1 MFPDPRAVPVPP
13 PVPVADSTS
22 FSPLFLL
29 RPPSAPK
36 SPDIAK
42 ATFDLKVKKW

>member
-1 MFPDPRAVPVPP
+1 VFPDPTAVPVPP

-29 RPPSAPK
+29 RPSPK
-36 SPDIAK
+36 SPDIVK
-42 ATFDLKVKKW
+42 ATFDLKVKVC

>member
-1 MFPDPRAVPVPP
+1 VFPDPRAVPVPP
-13 PVPVADSTS
+13 PAPVPVADSTS

-29 RPPSAPK
+29 RPSPK

-42 ATFDLKVKKW
+42 ATFDLKVESC